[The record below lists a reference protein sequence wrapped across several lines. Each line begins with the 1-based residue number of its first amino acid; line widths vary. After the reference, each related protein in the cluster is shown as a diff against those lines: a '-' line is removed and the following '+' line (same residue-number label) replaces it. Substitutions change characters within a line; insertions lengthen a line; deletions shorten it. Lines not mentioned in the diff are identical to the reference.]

1 MKFIKFFLIN
11 LVPIF
16 IVMTVIYTASS
27 QTSEQQDISPV
38 LDRVAGEDD
47 LRSTLSSVREQI
59 DGGADLLIA
68 AAAARPVLSLG
79 AFLFL
84 SAAGAAV
91 FFYFFQTTGALW
103 KKVLQGLLAVTLV
116 LAFTGSLLYALRGDA
131 VLEVLRDTASFEPVR
146 LLLAG
151 IDFTYAGTH
160 ISQQTQ
166 GTDGLME
173 FFLRKGAHFVLF
185 GLLGFFIYLAL
196 FKLSRNVLLS
206 FFLTMLFV
214 AGYAALDEYRQTFID
229 SRSGL
234 VEDVLLD
241 TAGGLFGTLLAWT
254 KRYFF
259 SSQS

>member
-68 AAAARPVLSLG
+68 AAAARPVLFLG

-91 FFYFFQTTGALW
+91 FFYFF
-103 KKVLQGLLAVTLV
+103 
-116 LAFTGSLLYALRGDA
+116 
-131 VLEVLRDTASFEPVR
+131 
-146 LLLAG
+146 
-151 IDFTYAGTH
+151 
-160 ISQQTQ
+160 
-166 GTDGLME
+166 
-173 FFLRKGAHFVLF
+173 
-185 GLLGFFIYLAL
+185 
-196 FKLSRNVLLS
+196 
-206 FFLTMLFV
+206 
-214 AGYAALDEYRQTFID
+214 
-229 SRSGL
+229 
-234 VEDVLLD
+234 
-241 TAGGLFGTLLAWT
+241 
-254 KRYFF
+254 
-259 SSQS
+259 